1 MEGDQVSSEES
12 SKKSTSA
19 KEKTED
25 QSSNSST
32 ETSQVIQIAPL
43 TLALDETGS
52 FRICTPSGCAK
63 QTADVLKRL
72 PERDKELW
80 CRRFPLSCI
89 ERILNSQTLDE
100 ETKAFYRDVQ
110 RKLKEQ

>member
-19 KEKTED
+19 TKKTED

-32 ETSQVIQIAPL
+32 ETSQVTQVAQL

-52 FRICTPSGCAK
+52 FRVCTLPDCAK
-63 QTADVLKRL
+63 QTADVLKNL
-72 PERDKELW
+72 PERDRELW
-80 CRRFPLSCI
+80 CRRLTLSCI

-100 ETKAFYRDVQ
+100 ETKAFYRDAQ